1 MPMLRSIAP
10 TTEKPDP
17 DYRSASFARSTSQ
30 KARNPKSLNE
40 TTRNGRYASSIW
52 SPRITPSIQQEAA
65 RTVADEVSAGSGLL
79 PPHFPSKPKTTLSGT
94 FAPFSHPM
102 AVQERGHLR
111 PSQGDSSWHSFGS
124 PAYSQLCCS
133 RPYQCLPDT
142 GFRKTR
148 FYLFFFPAAEHL
160 VLRRLRHGAIS
171 VERSGADNL

>member
-10 TTEKPDP
+10 TAEKPDP
-17 DYRSASFARSTSQ
+17 DYRMLHLHDRQAKKQETQ
-30 KARNPKSLNE
+30 KASMRRPE
-40 TTRNGRYASSIW
+40 TAGMRQVYGRLGL
-52 SPRITPSIQQEAA
+52 RL
-65 RTVADEVSAGSGLL
+65 ADEVSPGSGLL

-102 AVQERGHLR
+102 VVQERGHLR